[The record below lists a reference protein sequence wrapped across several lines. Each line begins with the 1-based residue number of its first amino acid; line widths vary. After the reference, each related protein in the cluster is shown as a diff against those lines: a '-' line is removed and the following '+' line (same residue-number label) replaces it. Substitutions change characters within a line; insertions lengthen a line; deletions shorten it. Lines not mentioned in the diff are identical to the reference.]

1 MTAAP
6 GKSKHT
12 MHGFRDL
19 FANISLTAGKD
30 TLTTDL
36 ALTTSAAPPSNAQAS
51 QACTTT

>member
-1 MTAAP
+1 
-6 GKSKHT
+6 

-36 ALTTSAAPPSNAQAS
+36 ALTTSAAPPSNAPAS